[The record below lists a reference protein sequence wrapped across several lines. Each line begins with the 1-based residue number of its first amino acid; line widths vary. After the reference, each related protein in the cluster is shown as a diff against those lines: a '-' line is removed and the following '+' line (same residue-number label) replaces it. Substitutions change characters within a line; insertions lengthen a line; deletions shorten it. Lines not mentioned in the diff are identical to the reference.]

1 MALGLPGTN
10 GRRRIYLM
18 RHGEVDY
25 APGGKTVP
33 DTDAVELTNKGRRQ
47 AALMGEALSDIDFD
61 LAIHTGL
68 PRTVQT
74 LKAAIGARDVPVE
87 EVSGLREIRTGKFA
101 DLTPERVEA
110 EFIYGFEVAHHPG
123 ARFAG
128 GEVFADFY
136 QRSTDALQGLLGRAD
151 WTTALMVCH
160 GGTNRA
166 LLSWVSHG
174 GPEGMAAFEQD
185 TGCLNVV
192 DIDIVDGDIIRRFI
206 RTLNFTPYDPIKN
219 GKYLTNMEMYRYGRS
234 G

>member
-1 MALGLPGTN
+1 MVRGLPGTN

-25 APGGKTVP
+25 APGGQVVA
-33 DTDAVELTNKGRRQ
+33 DTDSVLLTEKGERQ
-47 AALMGEALSDIDFD
+47 AALMGQALSSIGFD

-68 PRTVQT
+68 PRTRQT
-74 LKAAIGARDVPVE
+74 LEAALGDRNVPVE
-87 EVSGLREIRTGKFA
+87 EVADLREIRTGRFGE
-101 DLTPERVEA
+101 LSPERVEA
-110 EFIYGFEVAHHPG
+110 EFIYGFETAHLPN

-128 GEVFADFY
+128 GEAFADFY
-136 QRSTDALQGLLGRAD
+136 ERVSYTFLKLLARAD
-151 WTTALMVCH
+151 WTTMLAVCH

-185 TGCLNVV
+185 TGCLNLFDVDVV
-192 DIDIVDGDIIRRFI
+192 EGDIIRRFI
-206 RTLNFTPYDPIKN
+206 RTVNFTPYDPIKD
-219 GKYLTNMEMYRYGRS
+219 GKYLTNMEMYRHGRS

>member
-1 MALGLPGTN
+1 MVRGLPGTN
-10 GRRRIYLM
+10 GRRRLYLM

-25 APGGKTVP
+25 APGGQVVP
-33 DTDAVELTNKGRRQ
+33 DTDVVELTDKGRRQ
-47 AALMGEALSDIDFD
+47 AALLGEVLSPIAFD
-61 LAIHTGL
+61 LAVHTGL
-68 PRTVQT
+68 PRTRQT
-74 LKAAIGARDVPVE
+74 LEAVMGGRDIPVE
-87 EVSGLREIRTGKFA
+87 AVEGLREIRTGEFGE
-101 DLTPERVEA
+101 LTPERVEA
-110 EFIYGFEVAHHPG
+110 EFIYGFEGAHMPG

-128 GEVFADFY
+128 GEAFADFY
-136 QRSTDALQGLLGRAD
+136 ERVSYALLALLARSD

-192 DIDIVDGDIIRRFI
+192 DVDVINGDIVRRFI
-206 RTLNFTPYDPIKN
+206 RTLNYTPYDPVKD
-219 GKYLTNMEMYRYGRS
+219 GKYLTNMEMYRDGRS